1 MVRINED
8 TCEKHRRAT
17 CVFHSSF
24 DKMMPSGLGLL
35 DMICANMLIIRH
47 AALVFIAQ
55 GAATEKHYWEY
66 IQWFWLDPLK
76 VMLFL
81 FWPLSLKSLPQIL
94 QLYGGVI
101 PNCFCVPRPKL
112 RLYFPLSAIWCECTV
127 GGMELSNLPN
137 AVMHFVALCDDWK
150 PWWGG
155 CWWQWEEWSACK
167 SDVCVGMLTAWLPG
181 CSHGMGSLCYH
192 GYRAVC
198 CMSVKS
204 NGQAVAV
211 GCSV

>member
-8 TCEKHRRAT
+8 TCEKSKCAT

-35 DMICANMLIIRH
+35 DMICANMLIKRH

-101 PNCFCVPRPKL
+101 PNCFCVPRAKAASIFSTECHLMRVHCGRDGAIKPAQC
-112 RLYFPLSAIWCECTV
+112 RHVQCGPLWWLEALMGWMLVTV
-127 GGMELSNLPN
+127 GG
-137 AVMHFVALCDDWK
+137 V
-150 PWWGG
+150 
-155 CWWQWEEWSACK
+155 
-167 SDVCVGMLTAWLPG
+167 VGM
-181 CSHGMGSLCYH
+181 
-192 GYRAVC
+192 
-198 CMSVKS
+198 
-204 NGQAVAV
+204 
-211 GCSV
+211 